1 MQWLGLAILL
11 GILITLF
18 LAARYFGDTQKTH
31 NARPKSARDDFYH
44 SRGMINVSNAR
55 EKLDEIA
62 VEQRR
67 RSSPRRH

>member
-1 MQWLGLAILL
+1 MQWLGLVILL

-18 LAARYFGDTQKTH
+18 LAARYFGDTHYTH
-31 NARPKSARDDFYH
+31 NERPKSARDDFYH
-44 SRGMINVSNAR
+44 SRGMVHVPNAR

-62 VEQRR
+62 AEQHR